1 MRIGKKARG
10 LRLEKPAVNSLK
22 RNMLIV
28 LVVVITVLLIGW
40 VYTLGK
46 KAEETVTVVM
56 LNQNVYK
63 NQLITED
70 MLKPY
75 DMLKAEFEKYAVIDK
90 GGQKTRRLVL
100 WEEVDKVINT
110 FAAYPLQKDTILEYR
125 SLIKSRIDNSD
136 NVLYSFPGKEIVP
149 LEVGYN
155 ELQAFKTFLKPGD
168 RLNIEAIFS
177 ENKTITKKDEYG
189 SDVTAEVEVYKT
201 ETVFKDIMIADLLNN
216 AGESVLDIYSWYN
229 DLSVYE
235 QAELDNNP
243 SFQERVEPTTLLVAL
258 TPEEKDRYYYYLSK
272 DNIKFR
278 VSMPQRV
285 E

>member
-75 DMLKAEFEKYAVIDK
+75 DMLKAEFEKYAIIDK

-177 ENKTITKKDEYG
+177 ETKTITKKDEYG

>member
-1 MRIGKKARG
+1 MRIGKKAKG
-10 LRLEKPAVNSLK
+10 LRLEKPAVNNLK

-28 LVVVITVLLIGW
+28 VIVAITVLLIGW

-75 DMLKAEFEKYAVIDK
+75 DMLKAEFEKYAVVDN
-90 GGQKTRRLVL
+90 GGQKMRRLVL
-100 WEEVDKVINT
+100 WDEVDKVINT
-110 FAAYPLQKDTILEYR
+110 FAAYPLQKDTVLEYR

-177 ENKTITKKDEYG
+177 ESKTITKKDEYG
-189 SDVTAEVEVYKT
+189 SDVTAEVEVFKT
-201 ETVFKDIMIADLLNN
+201 ETVFKDIMIADLLNS

-235 QAELDNNP
+235 QAELDNDP

>member
-75 DMLKAEFEKYAVIDK
+75 DMLKAEFEKYAIIDK

-177 ENKTITKKDEYG
+177 ETKTITKKDEYG

-278 VSMPQRV
+278 VSMPQRI